1 MRIFIER
8 FILAILAA
16 LVLFTTTTPM
26 QISWWP
32 TRIVSIIGIVIVAGI
47 AAYFAGWN
55 EWRWERIRA
64 VWWLWSIFGI
74 SGGIALG
81 LWLSP
86 VVLGPPQQA
95 ENTELKTLA
104 QSNAQDAAKWR
115 FTYYL
120 RYAPRSENNGLL
132 TCKFMLVLSPGN
144 AAWNLWVILQPMLE
158 LAHWESY
165 PGPNLSR
172 PETPFQGVTIISGEN
187 KDASACGAALGKS
200 MGEAFPQIHVSF
212 RSDQVSPAL
221 TACKNECV
229 ELDIG
234 N

>member
-1 MRIFIER
+1 VSI
-8 FILAILAA
+8 
-16 LVLFTTTTPM
+16 T
-26 QISWWP
+26 W
-32 TRIVSIIGIVIVAGI
+32 IVSIVSGLLLTFFGLL
-47 AAYFAGWN
+47 FQENLKELFKSWGWN
-55 EWRWERIRA
+55 AFFIRYWQRWRPIHWAKLRGL
-64 VWWLWSIFGI
+64 WWLWSIFGT

-115 FTYYL
+115 FAYYL
-120 RYAPRSENNGLL
+120 RYAPRAENNGLL

-172 PETPFQGVTIISGEN
+172 PETPVQGVTIISGEN

-200 MGEAFPQIHVSF
+200 MGEAFLQVHVSF

>member
-8 FILAILAA
+8 FVLAILSPLA
-16 LVLFTTTTPM
+16 VLLAVTNPM
-26 QISWWP
+26 GFSWP
-32 TRIVSIIGIVIVAGI
+32 LRIIGVTVIVAVASI
-47 AAYFAGWN
+47 AAHIAGWE
-55 EWRWERIRA
+55 EWRWERLRGM
-64 VWWLWSIFGI
+64 WWLWAIFGL
-74 SGGIALG
+74 SGGVALA

-115 FTYYL
+115 FAYYL
-120 RYAPRSENNGLL
+120 RYAPRAENNALL

-200 MGEAFPQIHVSF
+200 MGEAFPQVHVSF